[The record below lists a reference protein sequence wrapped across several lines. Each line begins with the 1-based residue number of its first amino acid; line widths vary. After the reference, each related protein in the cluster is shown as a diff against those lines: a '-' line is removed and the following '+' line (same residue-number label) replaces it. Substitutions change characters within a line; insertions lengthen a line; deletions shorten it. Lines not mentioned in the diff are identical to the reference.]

1 MPPGNPNTPRHE
13 GKGCWNGEH
22 EVPYSATRSSVFSP
36 RGHSP
41 QCSLPERLR
50 QTTYST
56 YLGVQFAF
64 ACLIIGYRHS
74 RLGDQTP
81 QAPAEREGVA
91 KVHAWAETGHEG
103 ESCPP
108 AMSLPTP
115 NVERIRTPRVQAV
128 SGSCC
133 RPKSRVASFNS
144 TQTRRCWKTKRGGVD
159 TAQFEVTTSDVGIM
173 THIAQVSNRVGPC
186 ATACDP

>member
-1 MPPGNPNTPRHE
+1 MLERRTRGSIFRNTEFHISPS
-13 GKGCWNGEH
+13 WSLAA
-22 EVPYSATRSSVFSP
+22 VISP
-36 RGHSP
+36 RT
-41 QCSLPERLR
+41 L
-50 QTTYST
+50 TADYST

-64 ACLIIGYRHS
+64 ACLIVGYRHS

-108 AMSLPTP
+108 AMSLPTRY
-115 NVERIRTPRVQAV
+115 VERIRTPRVQAV

>member
-1 MPPGNPNTPRHE
+1 MPPGNRNTPRHE

-22 EVPYSATRSSVFSP
+22 EVPYSATRSSIFRP

-50 QTTYST
+50 QTTLHTLECNSPSPVSSLVIAT
-56 YLGVQFAF
+56 ADWETRRPKHPLKGRALPRFMLGPRRDKRAS
-64 ACLIIGYRHS
+64 L
-74 RLGDQTP
+74 
-81 QAPAEREGVA
+81 
-91 KVHAWAETGHEG
+91 
-103 ESCPP
+103 CPP

-115 NVERIRTPRVQAV
+115 YVERIRTPHVQAV
-128 SGSCC
+128 VPAAV
-133 RPKSRVASFNS
+133 RKSRVASFNS
-144 TQTRRCWKTKRGGVD
+144 TQTRRCWKTKGGGVD

-173 THIAQVSNRVGPC
+173 THIAQVSSTVGPC